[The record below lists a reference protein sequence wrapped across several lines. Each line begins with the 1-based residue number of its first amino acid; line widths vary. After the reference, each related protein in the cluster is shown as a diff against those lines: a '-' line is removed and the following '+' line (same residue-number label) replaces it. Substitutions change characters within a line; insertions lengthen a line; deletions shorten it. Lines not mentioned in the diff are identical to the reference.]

1 MEVGSWKTW
10 GRAGPLAPDSTGG
23 GTAAQTPAVGL
34 GLPVASSR
42 NVPSSR
48 CDRDRGQGGAQ
59 REGAPR
65 KQQGPQA
72 PVHIN
77 ITAQGLERRLME
89 SSAAELVNGFLSC
102 QRL

>member
-10 GRAGPLAPDSTGG
+10 GRAGPLAPDGTGG
-23 GTAAQTPAVGL
+23 GTAAQSRAVGL

-59 REGAPR
+59 REGPPR
-65 KQQGPQA
+65 KQQGTQA

-89 SSAAELVNGFLSC
+89 SSASELVNGFLSC